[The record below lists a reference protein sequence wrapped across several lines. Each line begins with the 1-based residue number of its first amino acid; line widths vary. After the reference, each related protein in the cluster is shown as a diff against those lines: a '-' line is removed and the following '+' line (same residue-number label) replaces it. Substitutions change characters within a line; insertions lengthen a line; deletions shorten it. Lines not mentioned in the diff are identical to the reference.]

1 MKADP
6 QKVITEIIDLK
17 YVKAYTNTSLV
28 QYLKDKYDINQ
39 ARSYVL
45 IREAQDKAGEIYN
58 ELNNNAMRDS
68 ILFMEEQRQK
78 AINAGERK
86 LALDYQ
92 KELNKVNQ
100 LYIERQEIK
109 LTGSIDVKGLFGFE
123 DEIKEEDKNDKTES

>member
-123 DEIKEEDKNDKTES
+123 DEVKDEGEDKIEK

>member
-17 YVKAYTNTSLV
+17 YVKVYTNTSLV

>member
-123 DEIKEEDKNDKTES
+123 DEIKDEGEDKIEK